1 MPWSFSSLFPP
12 REVLAMNSGQ
22 AWLINRFW
30 GEGPGKA
37 WGRGQMPACPRPG
50 SWGALYR
57 REDAQEGT
65 LSSGGSLEPH
75 CLQKVFT
82 CVRHAGARSTEL
94 PGGSPGGVGLP
105 ALRQH
110 RQGLVSASLQIC
122 TVVSFYLQA
131 GGLGKQARGGGC
143 QRQRRACS
151 PCPGLLG
158 QVTCQ
163 PQGVPA

>member
-1 MPWSFSSLFPP
+1 MVNKQ
-12 REVLAMNSGQ
+12 VL
-22 AWLINRFW
+22 
-30 GEGPGKA
+30 
-37 WGRGQMPACPRPG
+37 GRGAREGLGQRTNARLPQARFLGG
-50 SWGALYR
+50 SVQ
-57 REDAQEGT
+57 DAQEGT

-82 CVRHAGARSTEL
+82 RVRHAGARSTEL

-131 GGLGKQARGGGC
+131 GGLGKQVRGGGC
-143 QRQRRACS
+143 QRQRWACS